1 MTRVGK
7 VVRAIFLTAIAVG
20 LFVITVRV
28 AAQDHAAPQNVP
40 KYNLAQE
47 QTVKGVVQE
56 IKDYHC
62 PISGSLGTH
71 ISIKTDSGEL
81 EVHLAPTK
89 FLKDYDILLRKGAD
103 VVITGNKL
111 EFDGKPAMVARLVK
125 MGNNTFAFRDD
136 TGRPNW

>member
-28 AAQDHAAPQNVP
+28 AAQDNATQNVP

-136 TGRPNW
+136 